1 MATSVTLEILD
12 LVASHLSHDLE
23 EYQNRVHSNL
33 DQILAG

>member
-1 MATSVTLEILD
+1 LKILD
-12 LVASHLSHDLE
+12 LFSSHLSHDLE